1 MLMSSVHGYKA
12 KYDYVD
18 LIVEQR
24 EGHWVLMLND
34 DRHGDSVVHDEE
46 FATAAEAQD
55 AALALAQHH
64 INVAYNDTLLCKTT
78 LTWQPY

>member
-1 MLMSSVHGYKA
+1 MSAGHAYKA

-24 EGHWVLMLND
+24 EGRWLLILKDN
-34 DRHGDSVVHDEE
+34 RHGDSVTHDEE
-46 FATAAEAQD
+46 FSSAAEAQD

-64 INVAYNDTLLCKTT
+64 INVAHNDTLLYQSSLVWVPC
-78 LTWQPY
+78 

>member
-1 MLMSSVHGYKA
+1 
-12 KYDYVD
+12 
-18 LIVEQR
+18 
-24 EGHWVLMLND
+24 MLND